1 MSKYDLGTKL
11 GGNKIKSQDL
21 LMKCLLHMGD
31 GEWDL
36 LEIAETIG
44 ICALELEEPLTT
56 LMKCGLLI
64 PKESFR

>member
-1 MSKYDLGTKL
+1 MSKYDPVPNLVEEDKTA
-11 GGNKIKSQDL
+11 DL
-21 LMKCLLHMGD
+21 DEVPASHMGD

-44 ICALELEEPLTT
+44 IYGLELEEPLTT